1 MTSRRLFVK
10 QSSAAVAAA
19 FLFKNKA
26 LANRGYQSI
35 TAGIQLFTF
44 FGVIDKDV
52 PGTLKTIAGIGYKE
66 IESAYGLKGG
76 YYGMK
81 PKEFAALVSS
91 FGMSWQ
97 SQHVIGA
104 PLKLPAGTKMPV
116 GADGKPLALP
126 KLKNLRDNMQ
136 ELVDELAE
144 GGVPYMGCATIP
156 HTTLDEV
163 KESIITLNKTGE
175 ACKKAGITFCYHNHD
190 GEFKNVEGKVPYDL
204 FLSETD
210 PANVKMELDLCWAT
224 KAGVDVPALFKKHP
238 GRFPLWHT
246 KDLSADK
253 TKPVPVGEG
262 IVPFREIF
270 AAKDIAGMKHYFVEH
285 DQPADP
291 VASATTS
298 FKNLKK
304 IVV

>member
-1 MTSRRLFVK
+1 MSDRRLFIK
-10 QSSAAVAAA
+10 QSSAAALAAM
-19 FLFKNKA
+19 LLGNKA
-26 LANRGYQSI
+26 FAGSRPQGI

-52 PGTLKTIAGIGYKE
+52 PGTLKLIADIGYKE

-81 PKEFAALVSS
+81 PKEFSALVSS

-104 PLKLPAGTKMPV
+104 PLKLPKGAKMPV
-116 GADGKPLALP
+116 GADGKLLPLP
-126 KLKNLRDNMQ
+126 KLKTLKENMQ

-156 HTTLDEV
+156 HTTLAEV
-163 KESIITLNKTGE
+163 KESITILNKTGE

-204 FLSETD
+204 FLAETD
-210 PANVKMELDLCWAT
+210 PGNVKMELDLCWAT

-262 IVPFREIF
+262 IVPFKEIF
-270 AAKDIAGMKHYFVEH
+270 AAKEVAGMKHYFVEH

-298 FKNLKK
+298 FNNLKK
-304 IVV
+304 IV